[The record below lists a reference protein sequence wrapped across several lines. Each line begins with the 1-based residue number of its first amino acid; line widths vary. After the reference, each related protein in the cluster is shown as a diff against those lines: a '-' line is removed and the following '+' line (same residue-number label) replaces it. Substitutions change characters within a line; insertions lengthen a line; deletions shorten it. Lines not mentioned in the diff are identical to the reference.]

1 MAHTHIVRGI
11 SDTHHPSTRRSHH
24 SHTRDQ
30 YEENLEMED
39 IIYCIST
46 KEFIFFWAIAA
57 LNMLSLLVMCYV
69 TRRQCVR
76 GGFLA

>member
-1 MAHTHIVRGI
+1 MYSLGNLDI
-11 SDTHHPSTRRSHH
+11 HHPSTRPSHRSQ
-24 SHTRDQ
+24 TRDQ
-30 YEENLEMED
+30 YEENYLEMED

-46 KEFIFFWAIAA
+46 KEFIFFLAIAA

>member
-1 MAHTHIVRGI
+1 
-11 SDTHHPSTRRSHH
+11 
-24 SHTRDQ
+24 
-30 YEENLEMED
+30 MED

-69 TRRQCVR
+69 TRRQCVWD
-76 GGFLA
+76 GFLT